1 MISALVALVPMFSSS
16 IFRRRLLGL
25 YRGGGSVNFLVAWI
39 LVIGTEPRS
48 LCRGESPSIRCRE
61 AASGSKYV
69 DRRLMPRGTA
79 SPLLRGFWMGCIRS
93 VCRLPTVDWRDRT
106 DKAGSAVCFESP
118 HSRPRELHSYSHLR
132 PLPLRRWLGSFP
144 SRIQGQ
150 NSARSALLLLQSS
163 KTAWE

>member
-1 MISALVALVPMFSSS
+1 M
-16 IFRRRLLGL
+16 
-25 YRGGGSVNFLVAWI
+25 RG
-39 LVIGTEPRS
+39 IGTEPRS

-106 DKAGSAVCFESP
+106 DKAGSAVCLESP
-118 HSRPRELHSYSHLR
+118 HSRLRELHSYSHLR
-132 PLPLRRWLGSFP
+132 PLVLRLWWVLFP
-144 SRIQGQ
+144 YHLRDR
-150 NSARSALLLLQSS
+150 N
-163 KTAWE
+163 TA